1 MASMM
6 AGMGGDKPDMD
17 DLDGDSDDEDL
28 PDLEQKNH
36 AFTFTFEKAQDFFF
50 CLCHCCDYKKP
61 MYSMFKH
68 FSFVLCL
75 STSVPCEM
83 AFCSSSVTIGIMI
96 LMFPFILQI
105 KTNV

>member
-17 DLDGDSDDEDL
+17 DLDATAMMRISL
-28 PDLEQKNH
+28 IWSRRKICIY
-36 AFTFTFEKAQDFFF
+36 TFTFEKAQDFFF
-50 CLCHCCDYKKP
+50 CLRHCCDYKKP

-83 AFCSSSVTIGIMI
+83 AFCSSSVTIEIMI
-96 LMFPFILQI
+96 LMFPFIL
-105 KTNV
+105 